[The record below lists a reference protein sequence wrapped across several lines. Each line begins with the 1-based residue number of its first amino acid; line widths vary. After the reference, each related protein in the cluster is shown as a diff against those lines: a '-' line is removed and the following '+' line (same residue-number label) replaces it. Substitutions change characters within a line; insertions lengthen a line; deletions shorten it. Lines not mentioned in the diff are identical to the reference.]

1 MEIYTRKPWL
11 QLQVDQL
18 ERILGSDELRILQRE
33 HYGLI
38 STVARK
44 LLLAFYLDSRVS
56 MIVTR

>member
-33 HYGLI
+33 HYGLT
-38 STVARK
+38 STVAHK
-44 LLLAFYLDSRVS
+44 LLLAFNLDSRVS
-56 MIVTR
+56 MTVTR